1 MSRNSSSSLPSLR
14 IGSRGSKL
22 ALWQA
27 SWVKSRLEERGY
39 SSEIKIIK
47 TRGDQIL
54 DTPLTR
60 IGGKGVFTKEIEEAL
75 LEGQIDLAVH
85 SLKDLPTELPPG
97 LTIASVPQREDARDV
112 LVGSPLDAL
121 PQGASVGTSSLRRS
135 AQLRAL
141 RPDLRILD
149 VRGNVDTRL
158 RKQQEGQYDAL
169 VMAGAGLVRLGL
181 AEHIAEYFDTSRFLP
196 AVAQGALAIETRD
209 DGGVAWRACLELA
222 NHRAACEV
230 TAERALLR
238 GLGGGCQMPLGAK
251 AAVIDDALTL
261 LAAIVAPDGTRTFR
275 REISGPAADAA
286 ALGEALAAQF
296 LATDARLILEEME
309 ALSSEPD
316 HE

>member
-27 SWVKSRLEERGY
+27 SWVKSRLEERGH

-75 LEGQIDLAVH
+75 LDGQIDLAVH

-181 AEHIAEYFDTSRFLP
+181 ADHIAEPFDTSRFLP

-209 DGGVAWRACLELA
+209 DDGLAWRVCRELA
-222 NHRAACEV
+222 DRRATCEV

-251 AAVIDDALTL
+251 ATVIDDTLTL

-275 REISGPAADAA
+275 RKISGPAADAA

-296 LATDARLILEEME
+296 LTTDARHILEEME
-309 ALSSEPD
+309 ALSIEPD